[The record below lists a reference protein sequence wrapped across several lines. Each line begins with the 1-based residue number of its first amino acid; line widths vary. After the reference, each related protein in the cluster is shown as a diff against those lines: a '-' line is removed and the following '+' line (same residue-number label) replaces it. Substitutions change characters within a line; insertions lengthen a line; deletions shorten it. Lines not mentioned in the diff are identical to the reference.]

1 MTSMGDEKDPAYPD
15 NPIAQQRPPAALPL
29 AESLRFPMPY
39 IINREWGTLSSEP
52 KSSVVDY
59 RPDSQRAIVT
69 GAAAAARTRSAPK
82 GPCIVRSGSMLIGRV
97 GQHGGDP
104 GPAPLQH
111 VITTQDGPL
120 GIALEFAEAPV
131 PPSSPPPPPTG
142 SESLASLE
150 EPVATDSP
158 PFTAFLSCPH

>member
-1 MTSMGDEKDPAYPD
+1 
-15 NPIAQQRPPAALPL
+15 
-29 AESLRFPMPY
+29 
-39 IINREWGTLSSEP
+39 
-52 KSSVVDY
+52 
-59 RPDSQRAIVT
+59 
-69 GAAAAARTRSAPK
+69 
-82 GPCIVRSGSMLIGRV
+82 MLIGRV

-150 EPVATDSP
+150 EPVATDLP
-158 PFTAFLSCPH
+158 PFTAFFSCPH

>member
-1 MTSMGDEKDPAYPD
+1 
-15 NPIAQQRPPAALPL
+15 
-29 AESLRFPMPY
+29 
-39 IINREWGTLSSEP
+39 
-52 KSSVVDY
+52 
-59 RPDSQRAIVT
+59 
-69 GAAAAARTRSAPK
+69 
-82 GPCIVRSGSMLIGRV
+82 MLIGRV